1 MKEAI
6 FPRTAE
12 VYLSGVSK
20 IQIAPAHM
28 NHAIDVVLV
37 SLLLILNMFLTF
49 LQVLLLLTWSI
60 SLFPGKSVK
69 PNF

>member
-1 MKEAI
+1 MS
-6 FPRTAE
+6 PRTAE
-12 VYLSGVSK
+12 VSLSGVRK

-60 SLFPGKSVK
+60 SLFPGKAVK